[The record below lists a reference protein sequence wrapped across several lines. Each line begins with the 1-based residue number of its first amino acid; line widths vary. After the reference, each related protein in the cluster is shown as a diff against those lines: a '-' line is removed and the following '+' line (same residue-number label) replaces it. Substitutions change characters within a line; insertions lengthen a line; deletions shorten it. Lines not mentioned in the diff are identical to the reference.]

1 MGNNNSLYKNSNIES
16 KDESIKNSYFKTI
29 KQLRREFYLQNENNL
44 NNISISFKNES
55 FDSTISNEFSKESNN
70 QNDNYIH
77 WIDYFY
83 NYLFFLD
90 EQKIEWATNLIQLL
104 DNEYFLL
111 ENKYLSLFFFE
122 EFSIKTKPNCIKDI
136 YKSQTRDTKLS
147 FSELSITKN
156 LGGSFVSIDTE
167 NLSLN
172 DPAIDYKNKRTKVK
186 QYIKIFKEHISKE
199 DHPIH
204 IIVKKFCKV
213 FSNYINDKIK
223 KVRNDVDYLN
233 NMISNITDDITNQL
247 QTFIIKLQVTL
258 KLMYCKTL
266 DFSFFKNEKDELIN
280 IITSLVFRLGNL
292 YQVIYE
298 LYSLN
303 LNQSLKNLEEKLN
316 YLNDI
321 KPEDLGIDK
330 ALCLNNI
337 TLNYQLQLIDKLRND
352 NLNQNK
358 KESDKNV
365 NNVSINKEKLIKIK
379 EVIIKKTKNTP
390 LIINKLQKNYKENKD
405 ESRYGLVKENTL
417 EDDIPNNLIPILPED
432 NNKLNEYKK
441 DNIKNINQGNHN
453 FIHPQKKLFLEL
465 NDKKPKDVIYSPYT
479 SCILLIKSLK
489 KYKSP
494 FEKNMIIASLSD
506 EILDSVNEF
515 WKDLYE
521 FIEDKSIFTIDA
533 NQLRKI
539 ILYIIIKSNMP
550 DIMVNCKMIN
560 LFTTYTIK
568 NSTIGNYLSYVE
580 ASITYLMEIN
590 NINDILENKNNLNSE
605 NEINTNSNI
614 N

>member
-1 MGNNNSLYKNSNIES
+1 M
-16 KDESIKNSYFKTI
+16 
-29 KQLRREFYLQNENNL
+29 
-44 NNISISFKNES
+44 
-55 FDSTISNEFSKESNN
+55 
-70 QNDNYIH
+70 
-77 WIDYFY
+77 
-83 NYLFFLD
+83 
-90 EQKIEWATNLIQLL
+90 
-104 DNEYFLL
+104 
-111 ENKYLSLFFFE
+111 
-122 EFSIKTKPNCIKDI
+122 
-136 YKSQTRDTKLS
+136 
-147 FSELSITKN
+147 
-156 LGGSFVSIDTE
+156 
-167 NLSLN
+167 
-172 DPAIDYKNKRTKVK
+172 
-186 QYIKIFKEHISKE
+186 
-199 DHPIH
+199 
-204 IIVKKFCKV
+204 
-213 FSNYINDKIK
+213 
-223 KVRNDVDYLN
+223 
-233 NMISNITDDITNQL
+233 
-247 QTFIIKLQVTL
+247 
-258 KLMYCKTL
+258 
-266 DFSFFKNEKDELIN
+266 
-280 IITSLVFRLGNL
+280 
-292 YQVIYE
+292 
-298 LYSLN
+298 
-303 LNQSLKNLEEKLN
+303 
-316 YLNDI
+316 
-321 KPEDLGIDK
+321 
-330 ALCLNNI
+330 CLNNI

-365 NNVSINKEKLIKIK
+365 NNVSINKEKLLKIK

-417 EDDIPNNLIPILPED
+417 EDYIPNNLIPILPED

-453 FIHPQKKLFLEL
+453 FIHPQKKIFLEL

-515 WKDLYE
+515 WKDLYD

-568 NSTIGNYLSYVE
+568 NSTIGNYFSYVE
-580 ASITYLMEIN
+580 ASITTLMEIK